1 MSFTKLSSASFSS
14 GWLTAV
20 SSIALASSLVAC
32 VIEDSG
38 PRHHDYDPP
47 PTATPAAPV
56 GSGTVGGIPAPTT
69 PPSTTSPAPILV
81 VLDTDQVMN
90 ADPGK
95 GVGIFTEYFTG
106 GKWHVWWTCD
116 TSLSNQTCDVA
127 LSATVASGTIDS
139 VDAGELQGGFVTTPN
154 PSRVEARA
162 TTSTQ
167 VHGITFMTNP
177 GAVVTLE
184 ATVGGL
190 REGPGPN
197 GSFFFFVQDGK
208 INGGFGGRLTNP
220 LQLQGKTP

>member
-1 MSFTKLSSASFSS
+1 MSYAKLSSSS
-14 GWLTAV
+14 SSSSSWFMAI

-32 VIEDSG
+32 VIEDS
-38 PRHHDYDPP
+38 PRRHNYDPP
-47 PTATPAAPV
+47 PTATPATPV
-56 GSGTVGGIPAPTT
+56 GSGSASPTPAPTET
-69 PPSTTSPAPILV
+69 PTTSPAPILAI
-81 VLDTDQVMN
+81 LDTDQVMN
-90 ADPGK
+90 ADPGQ

-116 TSLSNQTCDVA
+116 TSLSNQTCEVA
-127 LSATVASGTIDS
+127 LSATVTSGTVDS
-139 VDAGELQGGFVTTPN
+139 VDASELQGGFVTTPN

-167 VHGITFMTNP
+167 VHGITFTTKP

-208 INGGFGGRLTNP
+208 INGGFSGRLTNP
-220 LQLQGKTP
+220 LQVQGKTP

>member
-1 MSFTKLSSASFSS
+1 MSFPKLAFSS
-14 GWLTAV
+14 PLVTAV
-20 SSIALASSLVAC
+20 SSVALASSLVAC
-32 VIEDSG
+32 MIDDSG
-38 PRHHDYDPP
+38 SRHHDYDPP
-47 PTATPAAPV
+47 PNAPPTTPV
-56 GSGTVGGIPAPTT
+56 GSGTTTPAPAPTDT
-69 PPSTTSPAPILV
+69 TTTSPAPILV

-90 ADPGK
+90 ADPGQ

-116 TSLSNQTCDVA
+116 TTLSKQTCDVA
-127 LSATVASGTIDS
+127 LSATVASGTIDG

-167 VHGITFMTNP
+167 VHGITFTTKP

-197 GSFFFFVQDGK
+197 RSFFFFVQDGK
-208 INGGFGGRLTNP
+208 INGGYAGRLTNP